1 MGSSWLV
8 LHATVGALLVLLGS
22 ADHDERNIE
31 QREITFDIGAIM
43 QESQLPESF
52 VMQQEADLSDLV
64 DTRDFPVPEILDTP
78 RGRGSRP
85 ASFSPRGR
93 RPSVG
98 SRSEIPMLDY
108 PVQFPLGRPTS
119 DNLQA
124 VCLHGDLRPRYPDSY
139 FPRSGFGKL
148 RRQASAVNNAE
159 SWLSTCC
166 AGNQTW
172 GTEVTLCCATQAW
185 ELSVE
190 NFCEEDSSVKDR
202 LYHCCRK
209 AGRQRFDCFQ
219 NDSPNP
225 SYEPTEALPVVP
237 LPATVDFSFDKNTC
251 RRTKVSQPGVS
262 DSRGMQ
268 QSGSQKSEIN
278 FPPGRPSVHNVEALC
293 RNQKQRPLYS
303 IKCLPSTGYE
313 LLARQAKIINRMEKG
328 YKQCC
333 KKNQDVLVCAE
344 QKWRDA
350 LGRFC
355 SSKKGGKV
363 DYECCLGSTAGDK
376 LDCFQS
382 TSPDP
387 HYNMTLSQDELSP
400 KICQSR
406 KVIKKVL
413 PNDFHAKSILDECCA
428 RSPQDHKS
436 CFVQKV
442 EEASV
447 RMCTSKKPSPPVARR
462 CCRMAPE
469 EQPKCV
475 TSFVMDAI
483 TKATKVSNQKKKK
496 RCPL

>member
-8 LHATVGALLVLLGS
+8 FHAAVGSLLVLLGS
-22 ADHDERNIE
+22 ANHDKHNME
-31 QREITFDIGAIM
+31 QREITFDFGDVMHLM
-43 QESQLPESF
+43 QSPESQ

-64 DTRDFPVPEILDTP
+64 DTKEFAMQEKLDTP

-93 RPSVG
+93 RPSAG

-108 PVQFPLGRPTS
+108 PVQFPLGQPTS

-139 FPRSGFGKL
+139 FPNSGFGQL
-148 RRQASAVNNAE
+148 RRRASAVNNAE
-159 SWLSTCC
+159 SWFSACC

-172 GTEVTLCCATQAW
+172 GKEATLCCAMQAW

-190 NFCEEDSSVKDR
+190 NFCKEDSSVKDR

-209 AGRQRFDCFQ
+209 TGSQRLNCFQ
-219 NDSPNP
+219 KDSPNP
-225 SYEPTEALPVVP
+225 RYEPSEAIPVVP
-237 LPATVDFSFDKNTC
+237 LPATVEFSFDKNTC
-251 RRTKVSQPGVS
+251 YRTSVTQLNVSE
-262 DSRGMQ
+262 SRQ

-278 FPPGRPSVHNVEALC
+278 FPPGRPSADNVESLC

-303 IKCLPSTGYE
+303 VKCLPSSGYE
-313 LLARQAKIINRMEKG
+313 LLAHQAKIINRMEKG
-328 YKQCC
+328 FKQCC

-350 LGRFC
+350 LRRFC

-363 DYECCLGSTAGDK
+363 DYECCLGSTASDG
-376 LDCFQS
+376 LGCFQAK
-382 TSPDP
+382 SPDP
-387 HYNMTLSQDELSP
+387 HYNMTSQEELSP

-406 KVIKKVL
+406 KIIKKVL
-413 PNDFHAKSILDECCA
+413 PDGFHAKNILNECCA
-428 RSPQDHKS
+428 MTPQDHTT

-442 EEASV
+442 EETSV
-447 RMCTSKKPSPPVARR
+447 RMCTSKKTSPPVARR
-462 CCRMAPE
+462 CCRMAPL

-475 TSFVMDAI
+475 TNFVMDAI

>member
-8 LHATVGALLVLLGS
+8 LRAAVGSLLVLLGS
-22 ADHDERNIE
+22 ADHDERNME
-31 QREITFDIGAIM
+31 QREITFDLGAIM

-64 DTRDFPVPEILDTP
+64 DTRDFAVPEILDTP

-85 ASFSPRGR
+85 AAYSPRGR

-124 VCLHGDLRPRYPDSY
+124 ICLHGDLRPRYPNSY
-139 FPRSGFGKL
+139 FPRSGFGQL
-148 RRQASAVNNAE
+148 RRRASAINNAE
-159 SWLSTCC
+159 SWLSACC

-172 GTEVTLCCATQAW
+172 GTEATLCCATQAW

-209 AGRQRFDCFQ
+209 AARQRFDCFH

-225 SYEPTEALPVVP
+225 RYEPTEPIPVVP
-237 LPATVDFSFDKNTC
+237 VPATFVFTFDKNTC
-251 RRTKVSQPGVS
+251 SS
-262 DSRGMQ
+262 DSSGPQ

-278 FPPGRPSVHNVEALC
+278 FPPGRPSVYNVESLC

-303 IKCLPSTGYE
+303 VKCLPRTGYE
-313 LLARQAKIINRMEKG
+313 LLAHQAKIINRIEKG

-344 QKWRDA
+344 QKWREA

-355 SSKKGGKV
+355 SKKSSKV
-363 DYECCLGSTAGDK
+363 DYECCLGDAANDRI
-376 LDCFQS
+376 DCFQS
-382 TSPDP
+382 MSPDP
-387 HYNMTLSQDELSP
+387 DYNATLSQDELSP

-406 KVIKKVL
+406 KIIKKVL
-413 PNDFHAKSILDECCA
+413 PNDFHAKSILNECCA
-428 RSPQDHKS
+428 RSPQDNTA
-436 CFVQKV
+436 CFLQKV
-442 EEASV
+442 EETSV
-447 RMCTSKKPSPPVARR
+447 NMCTSRKPSHPIARR
-462 CCRMAPE
+462 CCRMAPQE
-469 EQPKCV
+469 RPKCV
-475 TSFVMDAI
+475 TNFVMDAI